1 MIHHDSSAASSRPT
15 PGGAGGAVAR
25 RPHEGAGPCIPFG
38 GRRPG
43 RTTQRA
49 AAASLALTL
58 LVAAAAS
65 AALLA
70 ACGGSSGGAS
80 SPAAAASASRAAVP
94 SPLVTSGPP
103 PAAAIETVREFW
115 TLAGDGRLEEAQ
127 QSLVAP
133 GSPIQDWTGEDI
145 AAARFVRVVPHSVGR
160 APADG
165 ATIEFSVVVWI
176 EPGSQPSPWG
186 APGEHQLF
194 EHVVR
199 MSDGTWRMWDSGTGP

>member
-1 MIHHDSSAASSRPT
+1 MSPD
-15 PGGAGGAVAR
+15 
-25 RPHEGAGPCIPFG
+25 
-38 GRRPG
+38 RRPG
-43 RTTQRA
+43 ARTTTRRIPA
-49 AAASLALTL
+49 AAVAAVLLLTL
-58 LVAAAAS
+58 AG

-80 SPAAAASASRAAVP
+80 SPAATTSAAPTAAP

-103 PAAAIETVREFW
+103 PAAAVETVREFW

-145 AAARFVRVVPHSVGR
+145 AAARFVRVVPRSVGR

-165 ATIEFSVVVWI
+165 ATLEFSVVVWI
-176 EPGSQPSPWG
+176 EPDSQPSPWG
-186 APGEHQLF
+186 EPGEHQLF